1 MIAGRIALACFVA
14 LTAILGGCG
23 SSTPY
28 VWAKDMP
35 QSQAADE
42 YVIAAGD
49 LLSVSVYNQA
59 EMSARARVR
68 NDGKIALP
76 FLGDVEVAGKAPR
89 VVSKQLAA
97 QLKAYLVA
105 PSVTVTVE
113 ESLPAS
119 VSVLGEVARP
129 GVYTVE
135 VSAGVL
141 QALALAGGFTDYADR
156 GSIYV
161 LRRTPAQRVR
171 FTFASLTAGTG
182 RASTFRLRTGD
193 VLVVE

>member
-1 MIAGRIALACFVA
+1 MIAGRMSLVYLSALVA
-14 LTAILGGCG
+14 IVGGCA
-23 SSTPY
+23 SSAPY
-28 VWAKDMP
+28 QWAKDMP

-42 YVIAAGD
+42 YLIATGD
-49 LLSVSVYNQA
+49 LLAVSVYSQA
-59 EMSARARVR
+59 EMSTRARVR

-89 VVSKQLAA
+89 VVSKELAVR
-97 QLKAYLVA
+97 LKAYLVS

-141 QALALAGGFTDYADR
+141 QALALAGGFTEYADH

-161 LRRTPAQRVR
+161 LRRIPAQRVR
-171 FTFASLTAGTG
+171 FTFSSLTAGTG